1 MRIIRSLLFLLLYC
15 REVLVS
21 TARLT
26 ALVLRPNLSIQPRFV
41 DVPLDLRGDF
51 PRFLFACLI
60 TMTPGTLSVGLND
73 KENILVVHLIDAAD
87 PDAAV
92 REIKDVLEKPL
103 IRIFH

>member
-1 MRIIRSLLFLLLYC
+1 MKIIRILLFLLLYC

-26 ALVLRPNLSIQPRFV
+26 VLVLRPKLAIQPCFV

-73 KENILVVHLIDAAD
+73 KENILVVHLIDTPDPEAAI
-87 PDAAV
+87 
-92 REIKDVLEKPL
+92 REIKDVFEQPL